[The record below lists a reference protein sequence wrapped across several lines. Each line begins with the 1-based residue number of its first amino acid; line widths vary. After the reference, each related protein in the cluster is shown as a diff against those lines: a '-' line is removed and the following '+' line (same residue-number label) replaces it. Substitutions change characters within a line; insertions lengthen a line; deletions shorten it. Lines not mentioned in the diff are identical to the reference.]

1 MGIGYLSFILTMVY
15 KKKFRFTNL
24 NSCVV
29 VVRRSVKEQR
39 GPMRFFIILSPIPRP
54 SCVVLRP
61 RLGDLGHYTSI
72 TAMIGNL
79 MLLGA
84 WLGAPL
90 GAGWC
95 CPAKHFLP
103 SFPHLGY

>member
-1 MGIGYLSFILTMVY
+1 MG
-15 KKKFRFTNL
+15 
-24 NSCVV
+24 
-29 VVRRSVKEQR
+29 RRSVKEQR
-39 GPMRFFIILSPIPRP
+39 GPMRLFIILSTIPHP
-54 SCVVLRP
+54 SCVVLRT